1 MKLDDP
7 PGDRQ
12 SETRAALLACGGI
25 IDLLKLLEDPLLVG
39 PKKLRSCYARIVSQK
54 DGSGRIEKFDLVSG
68 TWFEAHESVT
78 FSEVWSAPSVPLLQW
93 ADIDRKS

>member
-1 MKLDDP
+1 MSEDALNMKAQLMHVDNVA
-7 PGDRQ
+7 GRV
-12 SETRAALLACGGI
+12 
-25 IDLLKLLEDPLLVG
+25 LVG

-68 TWFEAHESVT
+68 TWFEAHESIT